1 MTVLLK
7 VTVLYTLALALAF
20 LVERLLEILKSF
32 YDLLDSKFD
41 LYKFW
46 TVRAYKTRNVLE
58 NKLRVVEF
66 LGAKSMAKML
76 DKFREKLLNTSG
88 EYQGALPVIS
98 GDLVRAMTI
107 RTYCRILGM
116 IFGVFLAIWMKVD
129 LIQIF
134 QGAVSDMTHW
144 HLEIRSDLVRYILTG
159 ITLGIGSEPVHKLI
173 RTFERRQ
180 KRKEAEAIQLKA
192 KEHVQ

>member
-7 VTVLYTLALALAF
+7 ITVLYALALALAF

-32 YDLLDSKFD
+32 YDLLDTKFD
-41 LYKFW
+41 WYKFW

-66 LGAKSMAKML
+66 LGPKSTAKLL
-76 DKFREKLLNTSG
+76 DRFREKLLNTSG
-88 EYQGALPVIS
+88 EYQGELPVIS
-98 GDLVRAMTI
+98 GDLVREMTV
-107 RTYCRILGM
+107 RTHIRILGM
-116 IFGVFLAIWMKVD
+116 TFGVFLAIWMRVD

-134 QGAVSDMTHW
+134 QGAISDMTHW
-144 HLEIRSDLVRYILTG
+144 HLEIKSEMIRYILTG
-159 ITLGIGSEPVHKLI
+159 IILGIGSEPVHKLI

-180 KRKEAEAIQLKA
+180 KRREAEAIQIKI